1 MGAQRPTRRRLCLK
15 SVVALTGAFRTTAH
29 APGDR
34 YLELRMSTPTNPDRL
49 ERAARWLGRQ
59 THDLDAVARRVIGR
73 QAVVDDPNRRLADQ
87 STFGERL
94 ADQVA
99 SFGGSWKFI
108 LLFGAALLIWVVLNS
123 EVLGKTAFD
132 PYPYIFLNLML
143 SMLAAIQAPVIMM
156 SQNRQAMKDR
166 QMASYDYEV
175 NLKAELEIMSL
186 HEKVDVVSHD
196 TLLQIL
202 QQQQRQIDLL
212 TELVARG
219 TPPNG
224 TA

>member
-1 MGAQRPTRRRLCLK
+1 
-15 SVVALTGAFRTTAH
+15 
-29 APGDR
+29 
-34 YLELRMSTPTNPDRL
+34 MSTPFNTDRL

-59 THDLDAVARRVIGR
+59 THDLDAVARRAIGR
-73 QAVVDDPNRRLADQ
+73 QAVVDDPNRRLDDQ

-108 LLFGAALLIWVVLNS
+108 LLFGAALLVWVVLNS

-219 TPPNG
+219 TPPPDV
-224 TA
+224 A